1 VEFLGQIDGGPRVSL
16 VDGASVLTGSPRHL
30 GADFFAFEPG
40 LRNGAYVAV
49 ADADGDGW
57 GDLVFGAG
65 PGGGPRVLTV
75 SSRALLTGGTEA
87 ALAVPLGNAF
97 AGNASDRGGV
107 RVTAKDLDGD
117 GHPEVIA
124 GSGTG
129 SAVRVYKTVPPGLHL
144 SEEFAP
150 FGSAVMDGVYVG

>member
-1 VEFLGQIDGGPRVSL
+1 LA
-16 VDGASVLTGSPRHL
+16 GAPWHL

-75 SSRALLTGGTEA
+75 SGHSLLAVGPSA
-87 ALAVPLGNAF
+87 ALATPLGNAF
-97 AGNASDRGGV
+97 AGDTADRGGV

-124 GSGTG
+124 GSGSDG
-129 SAVRVYKTVPPGLHL
+129 ILRVYKTVPPGLHL
-144 SEEFAP
+144 NESLAP
-150 FGSAVMDGVYVG
+150 FGAAALDGVYVG